1 MFILNFYLALIEDE
15 PLQQTF
21 EQLYYQYRGLMYTR
35 ANEIVQNSETAEDVV
50 HEAFI
55 KIAKN
60 MHMVQSVLPER
71 RKALIMR
78 ILENAA
84 IDVYRK
90 NKKEYDAVIPVD
102 LEQAMDE
109 LSEEGNDVMNI
120 ACAMLKMPL
129 SYQQIFYLKYA
140 HGYSNKEIAQL
151 LGMTVSNIEKQLSR
165 GKKKLNAYLKE
176 VAQI

>member
-1 MFILNFYLALIEDE
+1 MFTLEYYLALLDGEE
-15 PLQQTF
+15 LQQSF
-21 EQLYYQYRGLMYTR
+21 ESLYYQYRGLMYTR
-35 ANEIVQNSETAEDVV
+35 AYEIVQQSETAEDIV

-60 MHMVQSVLPER
+60 MHMVQNTLPER

-151 LGMTVSNIEKQLSR
+151 LGITVSSIEKTLSR
-165 GKKKLNAYLKE
+165 GKKKLNGYLKE
-176 VAQI
+176 VTQ